1 MNLLFLTGA
10 KFSGILELNGNFNI
24 SRSMTRL
31 TPFVHQGQLN
41 CIAIQAGFISLE
53 SGVTRWRDNP
63 FEHSFDIHS
72 CVQQEGKQKENNCFV
87 WLQHVVISMGLKYNR
102 KR

>member
-41 CIAIQAGFISLE
+41 RIAIQAGFIIWNLALRDE
-53 SGVTRWRDNP
+53 MITRLDTALTIIAVFNR
-63 FEHSFDIHS
+63 
-72 CVQQEGKQKENNCFV
+72 KEN
-87 WLQHVVISMGLKYNR
+87 KR
-102 KR
+102 KTIVLFPLHTLSFHGIKVQ